1 MTRRAATKSPHPI
14 PPTEAERHLAREA
27 SRRLAVLASRSARLE
42 LRPPDG
48 PGEGVEI
55 PAAALPL
62 LRTILDQIAAG
73 HPVAIVADDA
83 ELSTQQAAE
92 LLGISRPF
100 LVGLLERGA
109 IPFRRVGAHRRVRL
123 PDLMDYKR
131 RDEAERL
138 KAMEEL
144 AAQAQALGLGY

>member
-1 MTRRAATKSPHPI
+1 MARRTSTKSLAESG
-14 PPTEAERHLAREA
+14 PTEAERHLAREA
-27 SRRLAVLASRSARLE
+27 SRRLAARTTRSVRLE
-42 LRPPDG
+42 LGESNG
-48 PGEGVEI
+48 PGEVVEI

-62 LRTILDQIAAG
+62 LRRILDEIAEG

-92 LLGISRPF
+92 LLGVSRPF

-109 IPFRRVGAHRRVRL
+109 IPFRRVGAHRRVRF

-131 RDEAERL
+131 QDEAARL
-138 KAMEEL
+138 QALEAL
-144 AAQAQALGLGY
+144 AAQAQELKMGY